1 MPKRSAQEK
10 LERYERKI
18 RKIQQQEESK
28 RRRLHRVL
36 YSSDEENLRD
46 IVGSETSA
54 VQIDRP
60 SKPETP
66 VLENYTDELEEP
78 LKSLS
83 TDQAP
88 ATTVAAEAP
97 ETEPA
102 LDPDLLLALGASTSE
117 SPDFG
122 DAVHESLATLWHPIL
137 RKGLP
142 KEEKEKLTKEYLIPV
157 NCKLLQSPTLNP
169 EIAAAASEIVRGRD
183 KKLASFQQTL
193 GLGISAVNQ
202 AMDTLLKSDNKSRA
216 LKQLS
221 NSCRLLTDL
230 HFSFTKDR
238 IKLVVPSLEK
248 NIVHVIHDVE
258 RDETLFG
265 NSLGEK
271 IKACK
276 AIEKQGSQ
284 IRKTNMQNRS
294 NAASQP
300 STSRPAQ
307 QGNWTGP
314 PRYPSIRGGRGGQQ
328 RPASRV
334 NRRSYPS
341 TSSQTAPK
349 NFSHP
354 KTRAN
359 VQH

>member
-1 MPKRSAQEK
+1 MPKRSAPEK

-28 RRRLHRVL
+28 
-36 YSSDEENLRD
+36 
-46 IVGSETSA
+46 
-54 VQIDRP
+54 P
-60 SKPETP
+60 
-66 VLENYTDELEEP
+66 
-78 LKSLS
+78 
-83 TDQAP
+83 
-88 ATTVAAEAP
+88 
-97 ETEPA
+97 
-102 LDPDLLLALGASTSE
+102 LGASTSE

-122 DAVHESLATLWHPIL
+122 DAAHESLATLWHPIL

-142 KEEKEKLTKEYLIPV
+142 KEEKEKLTKESLIPV

-169 EIAAAASEIVRGRD
+169 EIAAAVSEIV
-183 KKLASFQQTL
+183 
-193 GLGISAVNQ
+193 
-202 AMDTLLKSDNKSRA
+202 KSDNKSRA

-238 IKLVVPSLEK
+238 
-248 NIVHVIHDVE
+248 
-258 RDETLFG
+258 
-265 NSLGEK
+265 
-271 IKACK
+271 
-276 AIEKQGSQ
+276 
-284 IRKTNMQNRS
+284 S

-300 STSRPAQ
+300 STSRTAQ

-314 PRYPSIRGGRGGQQ
+314 PRYPSIRGGGGGQQ

-341 TSSQTAPK
+341 TSSQIAPK